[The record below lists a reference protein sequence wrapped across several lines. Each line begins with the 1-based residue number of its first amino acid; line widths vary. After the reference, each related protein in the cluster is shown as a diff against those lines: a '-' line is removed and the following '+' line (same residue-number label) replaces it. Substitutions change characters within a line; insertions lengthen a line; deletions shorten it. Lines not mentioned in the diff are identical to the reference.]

1 MKTKF
6 STCASRA
13 HILHHIRCIGYPAR
27 RPDGF
32 AIRRKKR
39 FDLLNWGI

>member
-13 HILHHIRCIGYPAR
+13 HILHHIRCIGYPLGV
-27 RPDGF
+27 PTDLQSVV
-32 AIRRKKR
+32 KK
-39 FDLLNWGI
+39 GSTY